1 MGVCG
6 CAGRGG
12 ARLRYPWIVVTSVVM
27 VLDLVATGLYAAD
40 AAHFVVSIL
49 GNRTKPFD
57 CD

>member
-1 MGVCG
+1 MCG

-40 AAHFVVSIL
+40 AARFVVSIL
-49 GNRTKPFD
+49 GNRTKAFD
-57 CD
+57 